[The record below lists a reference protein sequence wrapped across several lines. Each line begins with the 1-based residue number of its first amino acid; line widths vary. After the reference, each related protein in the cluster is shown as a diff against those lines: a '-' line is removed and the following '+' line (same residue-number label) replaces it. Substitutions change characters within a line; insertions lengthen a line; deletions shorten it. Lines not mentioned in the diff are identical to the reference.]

1 MALVDG
7 QLLVQEPVQVVL
19 PALQPVGLYVRGAP
33 VVVRQGSAERREQAQ
48 QRVALRAVGAAQH
61 CRVVQICRVARVAAQ
76 WVPVERLAARRL
88 LARLH
93 AAAVL
98 RVLRAQGVVGA
109 VPRCHVDRICRVVR
123 VAAQWVPVERL
134 AARRLLAR
142 LHAAAVLRVLRA
154 LWVVGAVPRYRVD
167 HAADCCHVAQA
178 CRVDQPDSLRRLLP
192 AVVAWWVGLRLASE
206 PPL

>member
-1 MALVDG
+1 MVR
-7 QLLVQEPVQVVL
+7 
-19 PALQPVGLYVRGAP
+19 PALQPVGHCVRGVL
-33 VVVRQGSAERREQAQ
+33 VVVRPGLAVR
-48 QRVALRAVGAAQH
+48 RVALRLSARLHFEKALRALLVVHAVQA
-61 CRVVQICRVARVAAQ
+61 CRVVQICRVAQVAALQ
-76 WVPVERLAARRL
+76 VPVGRLVQAALLAARRL

-93 AAAVL
+93 VAAVL
-98 RVLRAQGVVGA
+98 QVVQRVVGA

>member
-98 RVLRAQGVVGA
+98 RVLRA
-109 VPRCHVDRICRVVR
+109 
-123 VAAQWVPVERL
+123 
-134 AARRLLAR
+134 
-142 LHAAAVLRVLRA
+142 